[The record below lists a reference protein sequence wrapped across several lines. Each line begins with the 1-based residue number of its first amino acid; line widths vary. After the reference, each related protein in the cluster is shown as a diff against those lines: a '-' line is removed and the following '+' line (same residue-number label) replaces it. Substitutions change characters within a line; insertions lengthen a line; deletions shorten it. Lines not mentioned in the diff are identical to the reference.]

1 VYATEV
7 RRRAIELLQCEG
19 MTVSQVSRQL
29 GISRAALRDWRERG
43 VIARFPSE
51 CPQRAEGREYAALL
65 GFYLGDGCLST
76 MERTTMLR
84 VSCDMT
90 YPGIIQDVSDCILAV
105 HPDRPV
111 HRVRAPGVVIVQ
123 NYWQHW
129 PCLFPQHG
137 PGRKHER
144 LLGMADWQQAVIEA
158 YPADFLRGLFHSAGC
173 RANNWTRRMVAGQ
186 MKRYDYPRWQFT
198 NNSQEIRDWCCGA
211 LDMVGIAWRQSNWKT
226 ISVARRNDVQRLD
239 DLLGLK
245 A

>member
-1 VYATEV
+1 MPTE
-7 RRRAIELLQCEG
+7 
-19 MTVSQVSRQL
+19 
-29 GISRAALRDWRERG
+29 ALT
-43 VIARFPSE
+43 
-51 CPQRAEGREYAALL
+51 GREYAALF

-90 YPGIIQDVSDCILAV
+90 LSRHHRKTSQDCILAV

-144 LLGMADWQQAVIEA
+144 HLGMEQWQWDVVTTH
-158 YPADFLRGLFHSAGC
+158 PGDFLRGLFHSDGC
-173 RANNWTRRMVAGQ
+173 RMNNYSTRVVEGRPI
-186 MKRYDYPRWQFT
+186 RCYYPRWQFT
-198 NNSQEIRDWCCGA
+198 NNSQEIRDWCCEA